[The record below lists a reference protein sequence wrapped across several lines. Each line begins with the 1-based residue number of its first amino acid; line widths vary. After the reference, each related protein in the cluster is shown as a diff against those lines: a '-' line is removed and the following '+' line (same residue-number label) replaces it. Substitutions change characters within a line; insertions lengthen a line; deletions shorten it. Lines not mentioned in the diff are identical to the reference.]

1 MFFLQCFCLF
11 LCSSHIATA
20 SFDHQPAPLCFP
32 QKDFQ
37 NSNEK
42 LTHANELFEAAL
54 YAKAIDAYKALIDEI
69 LTQVPEN
76 KDDLLLRQARFHL
89 AQVYFSLQ
97 NYRDASSSLDQN
109 ILPVTNLSQKSELIK
124 NHSLYLK
131 ALALKNLGETAS
143 AKHFFL
149 SYVHSK
155 TPLPLPFYEE
165 ALFEIALIDFQ
176 EQRFNEAAKTFE
188 SIKTEKNKPRL
199 YALANLYLA
208 RIAQEQNNHPAA
220 IAILES
226 LNTKIGINDPL
237 FFELNFLQGETAFQ
251 SHKYAQAIESFK
263 KALPPTSPEKYP
275 WYADTLYHLGWS
287 YFKIGDETANDL
299 AKQGQFLKKAE
310 ETFNLLAS
318 FSKEENAT
326 LALAQCYLSEAT
338 RLSQPEFYAKAE
350 ALLSKE
356 DIFLTKEAKAHALL
370 LRAEAA
376 PTYAT
381 RDQFYK
387 LLTEQP
393 DDSIF
398 YAKGWYM
405 KALNDFDHGQQL
417 LQHSNAAPQNAFK
430 RSASAFRKAFELLQ
444 GKDRQQA
451 GAALK
456 YQALATGRS
465 TDPDADLSAFQI
477 LDDLLHHQPL
487 LWEAYPNQDEVHY
500 LHGYFAGRVADKLEK
515 EKYREIARQSL
526 QTAASIPQSLF
537 GDQALSYL
545 GALYYKNNEFKQ
557 AEEAYLQLTKTY
569 PASPLAAEAWV
580 WAACCADQMKDD
592 LKIGKQRRQYA
603 YENFPDSPF
612 AAEAFFTFYTY
623 PEYLQGDKSTIKHL
637 QSFTDRYTDS
647 PFLIDAHYLI
657 GLDYKRDRKTAE
669 GRWIRKKSLTDA
681 IDSFQKAESH
691 FDELS
696 EKNGIPPEKMDFYT
710 AMRYRA
716 TLERARSNLAI
727 ADEAEGAKK
736 QIYLDYAEEVF
747 KNLSN
752 ELQQKQK
759 PHVERLFQENAY
771 PLIEEECSFWLAQ
784 TYIKANKDKE
794 ANDTLTTM
802 ADKYNQLNT
811 TKGYYLSRTLDEQG
825 KIAMRSQDYQ
835 KALNLFKMA
844 EEAAKGNVLSAD
856 QKLDLWIQQS
866 LAYRG
871 LGHFDD
877 ALLILS
883 KVVNDDAVSS
893 LRMKAMYLRAE
904 TYELQ
909 KRPELARK
917 QLESMVKKGG
927 VWAQKAQEKLDKEDL
942 NYGH

>member
-1 MFFLQCFCLF
+1 M
-11 LCSSHIATA
+11 ATA
-20 SFDHQPAPLCFP
+20 SFDHEPAPLCFP

-37 NSNEK
+37 NTNKK
-42 LTHANELFEAAL
+42 LTYANELFEAAL
-54 YAKAIDAYKALIDEI
+54 YTKAIDAYKTLIGEI
-69 LTQVPEN
+69 LSQLSEN
-76 KDDLLLRQARFHL
+76 KDDLLLMQARFHL

-97 NYRDASSSLDQN
+97 NYRDAATTLDEN
-109 ILPVTNLSQKSELIK
+109 ILSVSKLSQKSELIK

-131 ALALKNLGETAS
+131 ALALKNLGESAP
-143 AKHFFL
+143 AKHSFL
-149 SYVHSK
+149 SYIHSK
-155 TPLPLPFYEE
+155 TPLFLPFYEE

-176 EQRFNEAAKTFE
+176 ERHFGEAAKTFE
-188 SIKTEKNKPRL
+188 MIKTEKSKPRL
-199 YALANLYLA
+199 YTLANLYLA
-208 RIAQEQNNHPAA
+208 RIAQEQNNHPSAA
-220 IAILES
+220 AILES

-251 SHKYAQAIESFK
+251 THKYAQAIESFK

-275 WYADTLYHLGWS
+275 WYAESLYHLGWS
-287 YFKIGDETANDL
+287 YFKIGDETANDP
-299 AKQGQFLKKAE
+299 AKQSQFLKKAE
-310 ETFNLLAS
+310 ETFNLLVN
-318 FSKEENAT
+318 FSKEENAA
-326 LALAQCYLSEAT
+326 LALAQSYLSQAT
-338 RLSQPEFYAKAE
+338 RLLQPEYYAKAE

-356 DIFLTKEAKAHALL
+356 DTFLSKEAKAHALL

-376 PTYAT
+376 PSYAT

-393 DDSIF
+393 NDSIF

-405 KALNDFDHGQQL
+405 MALNDFDHGQQL
-417 LQHSNAAPQNAFK
+417 LQTKHSNAAAQSLK
-430 RSASAFRKAFELLQ
+430 RSALAFRKAFELLQ

-465 TDPDADLSAFQI
+465 TDPEADLLAFQI
-477 LDDLLHHQPL
+477 LDDLLHHQPH
-487 LWEAYPNQDEVHY
+487 LWEVYPNQDEVHY
-500 LHGYFAGRVADKLEK
+500 LHGYFAGRVADKIEK
-515 EKYREIARQSL
+515 EKYQEIARQSL
-526 QTAASIPQSLF
+526 QTAASTPQSLF

-545 GALYYKNNEFKQ
+545 GALYYKNNNHEQ
-557 AEEAYLQLTKTY
+557 AEATYLQLTKTY

-580 WAACCADQMKDD
+580 WAACCADLTKDD
-592 LKIGKQRRQYA
+592 PKIGKQRRQYA

-623 PEYLQGDKSTIKHL
+623 PEYLQGEKSTIKHL

-696 EKNGIPPEKMDFYT
+696 EKNNIPPEKMDYYT

-716 TLERARSNLAI
+716 TLERAMANLAI
-727 ADEAEGAKK
+727 ADEAQGAKK

-784 TYIKANKDKE
+784 TYIKADKDNE
-794 ANDTLTTM
+794 ASRTLTAM
-802 ADKYNQLNT
+802 ADKYNRLNT
-811 TKGYYLSRTLDEQG
+811 TKGYYLSRNLDEQG
-825 KIAMRSQDYQ
+825 RIAIRSQDYQ
-835 KALNLFKMA
+835 KALDLFKMA

-871 LGHFDD
+871 LGQFDD

-893 LRMKAMYLRAE
+893 LRMKAMFLRAE

-927 VWAQKAQEKLDKEDL
+927 VWARKAQEKLDKEDL